1 MLAFGCH
8 SNIAFS
14 ILKNEWVNVSFIAD
28 DGQSHYSVLSGS
40 AAKNTASSW
49 MCQKVSQLIILNLL
63 ESVAYTG

>member
-1 MLAFGCH
+1 M
-8 SNIAFS
+8 
-14 ILKNEWVNVSFIAD
+14 NVSFIAD

-49 MCQKVSQLIILNLL
+49 MCQNVSQLIILNLL